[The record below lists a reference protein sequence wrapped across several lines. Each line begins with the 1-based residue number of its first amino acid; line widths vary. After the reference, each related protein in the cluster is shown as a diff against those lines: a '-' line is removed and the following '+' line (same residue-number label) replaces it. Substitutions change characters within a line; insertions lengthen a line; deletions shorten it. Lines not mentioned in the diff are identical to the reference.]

1 MEQRFENQ
9 TALVVGGANGI
20 GRAIALR
27 LGQEGATVIIADTPQ
42 EAEAGLAVCR
52 QIRSMNR
59 SSDFFECDVREGAQV
74 NELVSTLAGRIDVLM
89 HVAGVAKMVPF
100 LEMDETHWDW
110 TLDTNL
116 KGAFLVARAV
126 APKMVARRQGRM
138 VFIASTNSVDGE
150 ENLAAYNAS
159 KAGVAALVRTL
170 ARELGGSGIT
180 VNAVGPGLIRTRL
193 TETPPVDDTVH
204 VERYRIPMGRIGEP
218 EDVAGPALFLA
229 SLDAAFVNGVLLYVD
244 GGQMA

>member
-20 GRAIALR
+20 GQAIALR
-27 LGQEGATVIIADTPQ
+27 LGQEGATVIVADVPG
-42 EAEAGLAVCR
+42 ESEAGLRVCR
-52 QIRSMNR
+52 EIRSMKR
-59 SSDFFECDVREGAQV
+59 QSDFIECDVRESSQV
-74 NELVSTLAGRIDVLM
+74 NDMVLALDGRIDVLM
-89 HVAGVAKMVPF
+89 HVAGVAKLVPF
-100 LEMDETHWDW
+100 LEMDEKHWDW

-116 KGAFLVARAV
+116 KGAFLTGRAV
-126 APKMVARRQGRM
+126 APLMVAQREGRM

-170 ARELGGSGIT
+170 ARELGVSGIT

-193 TETPPVDDTVH
+193 TETPPVDDARY

-229 SLDAAFVNGVLLYVD
+229 SRDAAFVNGVLLYVD

>member
-1 MEQRFENQ
+1 MELRFENQ
-9 TALVVGGANGI
+9 RVLVVGGANGI

-27 LGQEGATVIIADTPQ
+27 FGQEGATVVIADTPQ
-42 EAEAGLAVCR
+42 ESEAGLSVCH
-52 QIRSMNR
+52 QIRSMKR
-59 SSDFFECDVREGAQV
+59 RCDFFECDVREPSQV
-74 NELVSTLAGRIDVLM
+74 NHLVSGLEAPIDVLM

-100 LEMDETHWDW
+100 LEMDEKHWDW
-110 TLDTNL
+110 TLGTNL
-116 KGAFLVARAV
+116 KGAFLMARAV
-126 APKMVARRQGRM
+126 APLMVARRQGKM

-170 ARELGGSGIT
+170 ARELGGLGVTI
-180 VNAVGPGLIRTRL
+180 NAVGPGLIRTRL
-193 TETPPVDDTVH
+193 TETPPVNDAVH
-204 VERYRIPMGRIGEP
+204 VKRYRIPMGRIGEP

-229 SLDAAFVNGVLLYVD
+229 SGDAAFVNGVLLYVD

>member
-9 TALVVGGANGI
+9 RALVVGGANGI

-27 LGQEGATVIIADTPQ
+27 LGQEGATVMIADTPAES
-42 EAEAGLAVCR
+42 EAALSVCR
-52 QIRSMNR
+52 EIRSMKR
-59 SSDFFECDVREGAQV
+59 QSDFFECDVREVSQV
-74 NELVSTLAGRIDVLM
+74 NGLVSALDGRIDVLM
-89 HVAGVAKMVPF
+89 HVAGVAKLVPF
-100 LEMDETHWDW
+100 LEMDEKHWDW

-116 KGAFLVARAV
+116 KGAFLMARAV
-126 APKMVARRQGRM
+126 APLMVARRQGRM

-170 ARELGGSGIT
+170 ARELGGSGIM

-193 TETPPVDDTVH
+193 TETPPVDDALY
-204 VERYRIPMGRIGEP
+204 VERYRIPLGRIGEP

-229 SLDAAFVNGVLLYVD
+229 SPDAAFVNGVLLYVD

>member
-27 LGQEGATVIIADTPQ
+27 LGQEGAAVMIADIAA
-42 EAEAGLAVCR
+42 ESEAGVSVCQ
-52 QIRSMNR
+52 QIRSMKCQ
-59 SSDFFECDVREGAQV
+59 SDFFQCDVRESSQV
-74 NELVSTLAGRIDVLM
+74 NHLASALGGRIDVLM

-100 LEMDETHWDW
+100 LEMDEKHWDW

-116 KGAFLVARAV
+116 KGAFLMARAV
-126 APKMVARRQGRM
+126 APLMVARRQGRM

-170 ARELGGSGIT
+170 ARELGGFGIT

-193 TETPPVDDTVH
+193 TETPPADDAMY

-229 SLDAAFVNGVLLYVD
+229 SSDAAFVNGVLLYVD

>member
-9 TALVVGGANGI
+9 RALVVGGANGI

-27 LGQEGATVIIADTPQ
+27 LGQEGATVMVADTTA
-42 EAEAGLAVCR
+42 ESEAGLRVCQ
-52 QIRSMNR
+52 QIRSMKR
-59 SSDFFECDVREGAQV
+59 QSDFFECDVREPSQV
-74 NELVSTLAGRIDVLM
+74 SGLVSALDGAIDVLM

-100 LEMDETHWDW
+100 LEMDEKHWDW

-116 KGAFLVARAV
+116 KGAFLMARAV
-126 APKMVARRQGRM
+126 APLMVARRQGKM

-170 ARELGGSGIT
+170 ARELGGLGIS

-193 TETPPVDDTVH
+193 TETPPVDDAVH

-229 SLDAAFVNGVLLYVD
+229 SGDAAFVNGVLLYVD

>member
-1 MEQRFENQ
+1 M
-9 TALVVGGANGI
+9 G
-20 GRAIALR
+20 
-27 LGQEGATVIIADTPQ
+27 
-42 EAEAGLAVCR
+42 VCR

-59 SSDFFECDVREGAQV
+59 SSDFFECDVREASQV
-74 NELVSTLAGRIDVLM
+74 NDLVLALNGRVDVLM

-126 APKMVARRQGRM
+126 APNMVAQRQGRM

-159 KAGVAALVRTL
+159 KAAVAALVRTL

-193 TETPPVDDTVH
+193 TETPPVDDALY

-229 SLDAAFVNGVLLYVD
+229 STDAAFVNGVLPYVD

>member
-1 MEQRFENQ
+1 MERRFENQ

-27 LGQEGATVIIADTPQ
+27 LGQEGAAVIVADTPA
-42 EAEAGLAVCR
+42 ESEAGLSVCHE
-52 QIRSMNR
+52 IRSMKR
-59 SSDFFECDVREGAQV
+59 QSDFYECDVREGSQV
-74 NELVSTLAGRIDVLM
+74 NGLVSELDGRVDVLM

-100 LEMDETHWDW
+100 LEMDEKHWDW

-116 KGAFLVARAV
+116 KGAFLMARAV
-126 APKMVARRQGRM
+126 APHMVARRQGRM

-193 TETPPVDDTVH
+193 TETPPVDDAVH

-218 EDVAGPALFLA
+218 EDVAGPSLFLA
-229 SLDAAFVNGVLLYVD
+229 SSDAAFVNGVLLYVD

>member
-9 TALVVGGANGI
+9 RVLVVGGANGI

-27 LGQEGATVIIADTPQ
+27 LGQEGATVILADTQ
-42 EAEAGLAVCR
+42 RESEAGLSVCQ
-52 QIRSMNR
+52 QIRSMKR
-59 SSDFFECDVREGAQV
+59 RADFFECDVRYASQV
-74 NELVSTLAGRIDVLM
+74 NKLVSALDGPIDVLM
-89 HVAGVAKMVPF
+89 HVAGVGKMVSF
-100 LEMDETHWDW
+100 LEMDEQHWDW

-116 KGAFLVARAV
+116 KGAFLMARAV
-126 APKMVARRQGRM
+126 APLMVARRQGKM

-170 ARELGGSGIT
+170 ARELGGLGIT

-193 TETPPVDDTVH
+193 TETPPVDDAVH

-229 SLDAAFVNGVLLYVD
+229 SGDAAFVNGVLLYVD

>member
-27 LGQEGATVIIADTPQ
+27 LGQEGARVMIADTLQ
-42 EAEAGLAVCR
+42 ESEAGFSVCQ
-52 QIRSMNR
+52 QIRSMKAQ
-59 SSDFFECDVREGAQV
+59 SDFFECDVREDSQV
-74 NELVSTLAGRIDVLM
+74 NNLVSALEGRIDVLM
-89 HVAGVAKMVPF
+89 HVAGVARMVPF
-100 LEMDETHWDW
+100 LEMDEKHWDW

-116 KGAFLVARAV
+116 KGAFLMARAV
-126 APKMVARRQGRM
+126 APHMVARRQGRM

-170 ARELGGSGIT
+170 ARELGVSGIT

-193 TETPPVDDTVH
+193 TETPPVDDALYVA
-204 VERYRIPMGRIGEP
+204 RFRIPMGRIGEP

-229 SLDAAFVNGVLLYVD
+229 SADAAFVNGVLLYVD